1 MPYDLDMGLAKVADR
16 AYGNLLPRSAIEQLQ
31 AERNAQAQQQSL
43 EANQQIQQMRQ
54 AVLSK
59 VDVNNPDSLKSG
71 AAQLYQIGDNAGGKE
86 LIGLSMQIAKESRLQ
101 GKVNAMNKVLA
112 GEGGGLGN
120 PETIARAAALGDDKS
135 LMGYAT
141 FLQGQD
147 NRATDEAN
155 KLAAEERAQ
164 TRQIAEENRRNKAE
178 TDKDLKKISVPDY
191 DIQPDIIPSAKDAE
205 AVKKANA
212 AAQKLIR
219 LGETLKG
226 LTDKNGF
233 KYTMDVPFSDKKL
246 GDPIAKQMDSIVQQ
260 MKLEQ
265 KTIDDL
271 GALVGADFKFLNQ
284 FPDPTS
290 MIDAQSMGD
299 VGTWKTQIDDFLG
312 RSKMAVD
319 DIASARGYI
328 PKKSTND
335 FGDAKQAP
343 DGNFYVE
350 RNGKFFRVEQ

>member
-1 MPYDLDMGLAKVADR
+1 LLQLA
-16 AYGNLLPRSAIEQLQ
+16 QFQ
-31 AERNAQAQQQSL
+31 
-43 EANQQIQQMRQ
+43 
-54 AVLSK
+54 
-59 VDVNNPDSLKSG
+59 
-71 AAQLYQIGDNAGGKE
+71 
-86 LIGLSMQIAKESRLQ
+86 
-101 GKVNAMNKVLA
+101 
-112 GEGGGLGN
+112 
-120 PETIARAAALGDDKS
+120 
-135 LMGYAT
+135 
-141 FLQGQD
+141 QGQQ
-147 NRATDEAN
+147 NRPVDEAN
-155 KLAAEERAQ
+155 RLAAEDRAQ

-178 TDKDLKKISVPDY
+178 TDKDLKKISVPDF

-299 VGTWKTQIDDFLG
+299 VKTWKTQMDDFLG
-312 RSKMAVD
+312 RSKMAVN
-319 DIASARGYI
+319 DIASARGYV
-328 PKKSTND
+328 PKNSGSTSDLVTPTSQYPEGTKAQNAN
-335 FGDAKQAP
+335 GDII
-343 DGNFYVE
+343 VMT
-350 RNGKFFRVEQ
+350 NGKWVAQ